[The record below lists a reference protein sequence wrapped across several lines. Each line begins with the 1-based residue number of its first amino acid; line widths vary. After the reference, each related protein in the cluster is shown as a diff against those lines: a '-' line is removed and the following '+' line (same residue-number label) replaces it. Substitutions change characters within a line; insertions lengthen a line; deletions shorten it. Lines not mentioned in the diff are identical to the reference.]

1 MKSSTMAAPR
11 AARFEGDN
19 EVLMSQEKVMKVA
32 PSRYGS
38 LIAGSLLAA
47 LTHVAY
53 AQPPAASTPNTPP
66 ESNGTA
72 LEAIIVT
79 AQKRSERLQD
89 VPVTISALS
98 TADLQRNNVEASR
111 DLPSVVS
118 GLVWSNQGAWI
129 EPNIRGVYT
138 NVAAIGSGSPI
149 AIYLDG
155 IYQPSQSGTIFDLP
169 DVSQI
174 EVLKGPQGTLFGRNA
189 TGGAISI
196 NTKDPSFTP
205 TGSFDVSAGAYAGS
219 NVQTA
224 GHYNVRGFISGPL
237 VRDTVAGSL
246 SASYDTTDGYLTN
259 DVNGDRA
266 GKIQSSVI
274 RGKLLFKLSDDVQIV
289 ATAFYSQH
297 QDLTAESAVP
307 QGGVTAAALY
317 PGSILPSSQP
327 WHFTYD
333 GETPG
338 AYQDVRGASVKATFD
353 FAAGTLT
360 SLTGFTNSGVR
371 NVISIAAAYAP
382 ACVTAFVCIDGVV
395 QPQDQAVSQEFDFAS
410 KKMGGFSYIAGVF
423 ALYDNQR
430 EHDSYNLGLFSD
442 DTVIATHAGAI
453 FAEGTYEVT
462 DQFSTIAGVRVS
474 RDSLHAEGRDY
485 TAAFAEY
492 ADKSWDSVTPRASLV
507 YKFNST
513 LNGYF
518 TYSQGFKAGVVSGQI
533 SSPAPAPASPEKISA
548 YEVGLKSATDRYS
561 ANLAAFY
568 YDYKDLQV
576 EIFNNLVT
584 TPENAATAEIYGLD
598 FDGAVKLTDT
608 FELRAVSSWLPTAK
622 YKSFPHATA
631 FVQPLGLG
639 GLVTDPNYDASNSRM
654 LTTPVFTGTI
664 SGTYGR
670 DYAWGRFEATGSIY
684 HSGGY
689 RWEYTDSVTTS
700 PYSLLNANI
709 TFAPNVGRFKY
720 TLYGKNLANKA
731 YIQGALPTTEANVV
745 FWSQPREVGVKVG
758 YSF

>member
-1 MKSSTMAAPR
+1 MRRCPR
-11 AARFEGDN
+11 HRFEGNN
-19 EVLMSQEKVMKVA
+19 EGFDVQEKVMKVA
-32 PSRYGS
+32 SPPARYKS
-38 LIAGSLLAA
+38 LVAASLLAGLA
-47 LTHVAY
+47 HIAY
-53 AQPPAASTPNTPP
+53 AEPPAASVPNAPP
-66 ESNGTA
+66 LENNGNS

-98 TADLQRNNVEASR
+98 SADLQRNNVEAAR

-169 DVSQI
+169 DVSRI

-189 TGGAISI
+189 TGGAITI
-196 NTKDPSFTP
+196 YTQDPSFTP
-205 TGSFDVSAGAYAGS
+205 TGKFDVSAGAYAGS
-219 NVQTA
+219 NVQTS
-224 GHYNVRGFISGPL
+224 GHYNVRGFVSGPL
-237 VRDTVAGSL
+237 VADTLAGSL
-246 SASYDTTDGYLTN
+246 SASYDTTDGYLT
-259 DVNGDRA
+259 DDRTGERA

-274 RGKLLFKLSDDVQIV
+274 RGKLLFKISDSAQIL

-297 QDLTAESAVP
+297 EDLTAEAAVP
-307 QGGVTAAALY
+307 QSGVTAAAVY
-317 PGSILPSSQP
+317 PGSILPSSRP

-338 AYQDVRGASVKATFD
+338 AFQDVRGASVKATFD
-353 FAAGTLT
+353 LAAGTLT

-371 NVISIAAAYAP
+371 NVISIGAAYAP
-382 ACVTAFVCIDGVV
+382 ACVAAFVCINGVV
-395 QPQDQAVSQEFDFAS
+395 LPRDQAVSQEFDFAS
-410 KKMGGFSYIAGVF
+410 KKMGSFSYVAGVF
-423 ALYDNQR
+423 ALYDNAR

-442 DTVIATHAGAI
+442 DTVIVTHAAAI

-462 DQFSTIAGVRVS
+462 DQFSAIAGVRVS
-474 RDSLHAEGRDY
+474 RDSLRAVGRDY
-485 TAAFAEY
+485 AAAFAVY
-492 ADKSWDSVTPRASLV
+492 GDRSWDSVTPRASLV
-507 YKFNST
+507 YKFNSD
-513 LNGYF
+513 LNAYF

-533 SSPAPAPASPEKISA
+533 SPNPAPPANPEKISA

-568 YDYKDLQV
+568 YDYKNLQV
-576 EIFNNLVT
+576 EVFNNLVT
-584 TPENAATAEIYGLD
+584 TPENATTAEIYGLD
-598 FDGAVKLTDT
+598 FDGAAKLTDS
-608 FELRAVSSWLPTAK
+608 FELRAVGSWLPTAK
-622 YKSFPHATA
+622 YKSFPHAIA
-631 FVQPLGLG
+631 FVQPLGPG
-639 GLVTDPNYDASNSRM
+639 GLVTDNTYNASNSRM

-664 SGTYGR
+664 SGTYR
-670 DYAWGRFEATGSIY
+670 QDYAWGRFEATGSVY

-689 RWEYTDSVTTS
+689 RWEYTNTVTTS

-709 TFAPNVGRFKY
+709 TFAPNANRFKY

-731 YIQGALPTTEANVV
+731 YVQGALPTAESNAV
-745 FWSQPREVGVKVG
+745 FWAQPREIGVTLG

>member
-1 MKSSTMAAPR
+1 
-11 AARFEGDN
+11 
-19 EVLMSQEKVMKVA
+19 MKVA
-32 PSRYGS
+32 SPRAQYKS
-38 LIAGSLLAA
+38 LVAASLLAGLA
-47 LTHVAY
+47 HIAY
-53 AQPPAASTPNTPP
+53 AQAPAASESNTPPAAAQDN
-66 ESNGTA
+66 NGTA
-72 LEAIIVT
+72 LDAIIVT

-98 TADLQRNNVEASR
+98 GADLKRDNIETAR

-155 IYQPSQSGTIFDLP
+155 IYQPSQSGTIFSLP
-169 DVSQI
+169 DVSQV

-189 TGGAISI
+189 TGGAIVI

-224 GHYNVRGFISGPL
+224 GHYNVQGFISGPL
-237 VRDTVAGSL
+237 VSDTVAGSL
-246 SASYDTTDGYLTN
+246 SASYDTTDGYMTD
-259 DVNGDRA
+259 DVTGDRA

-274 RGKLLFKLSDDVQIV
+274 RGKLLFKISDSAQIV

-297 QDLTAESAVP
+297 QDLTAESAIP
-307 QGGVTAAALY
+307 QGGVTAATAY

-338 AYQDVRGASVKATFD
+338 VYQEVRGASVKATFD
-353 FAAGTLT
+353 LDAGTLT
-360 SLTGFTNSGVR
+360 SLTGFTNTGVR
-371 NVISIAAAYAP
+371 NAIDIAAAYAP
-382 ACVTAFVCIDGVV
+382 ACVTAFVCIDGLV
-395 QPQDQAVSQEFDFAS
+395 QPRDQSVSQEFDFAS
-410 KKMGGFSYIAGVF
+410 KKMGSFSYVAGAF
-423 ALYDNQR
+423 ALYDNAR

-485 TAAFAEY
+485 TAAFAVY
-492 ADKSWDSVTPRASLV
+492 GDKSWDSVTPRASLV

-533 SSPAPAPASPEKISA
+533 PATPTPPASPEKISA
-548 YEVGLKSATDRYS
+548 YEVGLKAATDRYS

-576 EIFNNLVT
+576 EVFNDLVT

-608 FELRAVSSWLPTAK
+608 FQLRAVGSWLPTAK
-622 YKSFPHATA
+622 YKSFPHAIA
-631 FVQPLGLG
+631 FVPGAGG
-639 GLVTDPNYDASNSRM
+639 GLVTDNDYDASGSRM

-684 HSGGY
+684 HSAGY
-689 RWEYTDSVTTS
+689 SWEYTDSVTTS

-709 TFAPNVGRFKY
+709 TFAPNADRFKY

-731 YIQGALPTTEANVV
+731 YIQGSLPTAEANAV
-745 FWSQPREVGVKVG
+745 FWAQPREIGVTVG

>member
-1 MKSSTMAAPR
+1 M
-11 AARFEGDN
+11 
-19 EVLMSQEKVMKVA
+19 LHEKVMKVA
-32 PSRYGS
+32 SRSAPYKS
-38 LIAGSLLAA
+38 QIAASLLAG
-47 LTHVAY
+47 L
-53 AQPPAASTPNTPP
+53 AQIAHAQAPAASAADTSPAAPLEN
-66 ESNGTA
+66 SGNV

-98 TADLQRNNVEASR
+98 SADLQRNNVQGAR
-111 DLPSVVS
+111 DLPSLVS

-169 DVSQI
+169 DVSRI

-189 TGGAISI
+189 TGGAITI
-196 NTKDPSFTP
+196 YTQDPSFTP
-205 TGSFDVSAGAYAGS
+205 TGSFDVSAGAYEGS

-224 GHYNVRGFISGPL
+224 GHYNVRGFVSGPL
-237 VRDTVAGSL
+237 ATDTLAGSL

-259 DVNGDRA
+259 DVTGQRA

-274 RGKLLFKLSDDVQIV
+274 RGKLLWKISDSAQVV
-289 ATAFYSQH
+289 ATAFYTQH
-297 QDLTAESAVP
+297 QDQTAEAGVP
-307 QGGVTAAALY
+307 QNGVTAAAVY

-327 WHFTYD
+327 WHFTY
-333 GETPG
+333 GHETP
-338 AYQDVRGASVKATFD
+338 AVYQDVRGASVKATFD
-353 FAAGTLT
+353 FEAGTLT

-371 NVISIAAAYAP
+371 NAVSVDAAYAP
-382 ACVTAFVCIDGVV
+382 ACTAVFVCVDGIV
-395 QPQDQAVSQEFDFAS
+395 QPRDQAVSQEFDFAS
-410 KKMGGFSYIAGVF
+410 KKMGGFSYVAGVF
-423 ALYDNQR
+423 ALYDNAR

-442 DTVIATHAGAI
+442 DTVIVTHAGAI

-462 DQFSTIAGVRVS
+462 DQLSTIAGVRVS
-474 RDSLHAEGRDY
+474 RDSLRAEGRDS
-485 TAAFAEY
+485 TAPFAVY
-492 ADKSWDSVTPRASLV
+492 GDKSWNSVTPRASLV

-533 SSPAPAPASPEKISA
+533 SPNPAPPANPEKISA
-548 YEVGLKSATDRYS
+548 YEVGLKSATDGYS

-568 YDYKDLQV
+568 YDYRDLQV
-576 EIFNNLVT
+576 EVFNNLVT
-584 TPENAATAEIYGLD
+584 TPENATTAEIYGLD

-608 FELRAVSSWLPTAK
+608 FELRAVGSWLPTAK
-622 YKSFPHATA
+622 YKSFPHAIA
-631 FVQPLGLG
+631 FVPPLGRG
-639 GLVTDPNYDASNSRM
+639 GLVTDATYDASNSRM

-664 SGTYGR
+664 SATYGQN
-670 DYAWGRFEATGSIY
+670 YPSGRLEATGSVY

-689 RWEYTDSVTTS
+689 RWEYTDTVTTS
-700 PYSLLNANI
+700 PYTLLNANI
-709 TFAPNVGRFKY
+709 SFAPSANRFKY

-731 YIQGALPTTEANVV
+731 YVQGALPTAEANMI
-745 FWSQPREVGVKVG
+745 FWAQPREVGVTLG